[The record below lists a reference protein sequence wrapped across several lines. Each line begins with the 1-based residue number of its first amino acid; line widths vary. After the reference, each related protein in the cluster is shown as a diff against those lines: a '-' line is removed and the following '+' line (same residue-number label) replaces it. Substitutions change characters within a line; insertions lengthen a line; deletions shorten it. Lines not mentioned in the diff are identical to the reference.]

1 MANDDQVKDESS
13 IKPVS
18 SLRSRFENMT
28 TQCQPVQSTPPPS
41 VRRSLDL
48 PRPLPR
54 PDPTPDNTSQASKKA
69 RPPPPRARPVSTA
82 YPLTPRH
89 SPPTVSVQS
98 PASPPRN
105 LDIRVTIA
113 TPSKSPP
120 TSTLSTPGSNNASP
134 AGSIRHF
141 RTPSRVTTP
150 ALEARMSAFLQ
161 SSQSS
166 ASTPVESKPQSNG
179 EHRPKSPNFG
189 GPPPV
194 NRAGKPKIGNLPS
207 ASVESLAPMV
217 ASRTGSTQISPFGTP
232 PSSSESTPH
241 AEQTIPAIP
250 TDSKPRNQSAS
261 HGYFA
266 GVVAPRPAPVQYR
279 NPSPKPLSRSYDS
292 SSFHPSR
299 LQQIPQ
305 RAPISVQD
313 GTNEEEAPS
322 LPPRPEREMHS
333 GRTSPTRFNNKI
345 PARQSLDIPRRASAV
360 AANTDSTM
368 MPPPRRAQPPPLQT
382 SASALSQGFDRRHSV
397 TPAATPSSSKPPP
410 PAIPA
415 PRRSVDT
422 RREDFRSIPSTP
434 MLTHHA
440 DDVEDPPVN
449 YPGGNPQDFPDAS
462 QANRRPPRFKSRP
475 WDINTG
481 YDTRTFAVCGDL
493 VCTTGYITRV
503 WSLRT
508 GESCLTLSHGD
519 NVKVTAL
526 AFAPT
531 ADAEDEGRRLWL
543 GTNIGEIHEV
553 DIPTQSI
560 VRSKPNAHPR
570 REIIRIFR
578 HGSELWSLD
587 DDGKLNVWS
596 PGSTGMPSLDTT
608 PTTFRA
614 LRGHSCS
621 VIVGGHLWLAAGKE
635 IRVFKPSAAT
645 EAAFNVLQKPLV
657 AEGAGDITAGAII
670 PSKPD
675 LVYFGHADGKVS
687 VYQHRDF
694 KCVGVFSIS
703 PYKISSL
710 AGAGDYLW
718 AGYTAGT
725 IFVYDTST
733 TPWRVMK
740 DWVAHDNPICS
751 ILTDTQSIWK
761 MDNRLQVV
769 SLGLDNAIR
778 VWDGM
783 LREDWLE
790 TKMQQN
796 DSEFCSFEEITA
808 GVLTWNAGAVKPN
821 HLKGSE
827 RDAAFFRDYFSS
839 NTPPDI
845 LIFGFQELVDLENK
859 KVTAK
864 SFFKS
869 RKKDPTEQEHMSH
882 QYRAWRDHLTRCIE
896 DFMPAT
902 HGYTLLHTSSMV
914 GLFSCVFVKTSLRA
928 RIKQVHTAEVKR
940 GMGGLHGNK
949 GALIIRMI
957 VDDSSVCLINC
968 HLAAGQTQTLHRNN
982 DVAAILEAECLPV
995 AAVSNT
1001 AGTFVGGGDGSMILD
1016 HEICILNGDLN
1027 YRIDAMPRDTVVRA
1041 VNERNL
1047 AKLLERDQLL
1057 LSRRKNPAFRL
1068 RVFQELPI
1076 TFAPTY
1082 KYNVGTDDYDTSEKK
1097 RAPAWCDRVLYR
1109 GMGRIKCEDYRRWE
1123 VRVSDHRPVSARLR
1137 IRIKKVDEQRRVA
1150 AWSRREKEFEKYSG
1164 RIAGEAKLDY
1174 LTNILGLPRK
1184 EAMNLLKG

>member
-69 RPPPPRARPVSTA
+69 KPPPPRARPVSTA

-105 LDIRVTIA
+105 LDIRVTNA

-266 GVVAPRPAPVQYR
+266 GVVAPRPAPVQHR

-368 MPPPRRAQPPPLQT
+368 MPPPRRTQPPPLQT

-596 PGSTGMPSLDTT
+596 PGSTGMPSLDTI

-859 KVTAK
+859 KVTA
-864 SFFKS
+864 S
-869 RKKDPTEQEHMSH
+869 T
-882 QYRAWRDHLTRCIE
+882 Y
-896 DFMPAT
+896 
-902 HGYTLLHTSSMV
+902 
-914 GLFSCVFVKTSLRA
+914 TSLRG
-928 RIKQVHTAEVKR
+928 H
-940 GMGGLHGNK
+940 
-949 GALIIRMI
+949 
-957 VDDSSVCLINC
+957 
-968 HLAAGQTQTLHRNN
+968 
-982 DVAAILEAECLPV
+982 
-995 AAVSNT
+995 
-1001 AGTFVGGGDGSMILD
+1001 FD
-1016 HEICILNGDLN
+1016 HE
-1027 YRIDAMPRDTVVRA
+1027 Y
-1041 VNERNL
+1041 
-1047 AKLLERDQLL
+1047 
-1057 LSRRKNPAFRL
+1057 
-1068 RVFQELPI
+1068 
-1076 TFAPTY
+1076 
-1082 KYNVGTDDYDTSEKK
+1082 
-1097 RAPAWCDRVLYR
+1097 
-1109 GMGRIKCEDYRRWE
+1109 
-1123 VRVSDHRPVSARLR
+1123 
-1137 IRIKKVDEQRRVA
+1137 
-1150 AWSRREKEFEKYSG
+1150 
-1164 RIAGEAKLDY
+1164 
-1174 LTNILGLPRK
+1174 
-1184 EAMNLLKG
+1184 

>member
-1 MANDDQVKDESS
+1 MANDDQATDESS

-18 SLRSRFENMT
+18 SLRSRFENLT
-28 TQCQPVQSTPPPS
+28 TDRPPLQSTPS
-41 VRRSLDL
+41 SNVRRSLDL
-48 PRPLPR
+48 PRPLPSA
-54 PDPTPDNTSQASKKA
+54 DAVPDNTSQGLKKA
-69 RPPPPRARPVSTA
+69 KPPPPKPRPVSTA

-89 SPPTVSVQS
+89 SPPSVSIQS
-98 PASPPRN
+98 PASPPRK
-105 LDIRVTIA
+105 LDVRVTNA
-113 TPSKSPP
+113 TPKKSPP
-120 TSTLSTPGSNNASP
+120 TSTLSTPGSASASP

-141 RTPSRVTTP
+141 RSPSRVTTP

-161 SSQSS
+161 ASQSS
-166 ASTPVESKPQSNG
+166 ETQPESRPQSNG
-179 EHRPKSPNFG
+179 DPGPKSPNFG

-194 NRAGKPKIGNLPS
+194 NRAGKPKLGGLTS
-207 ASVESLAPMV
+207 ASVESLAPIV
-217 ASRTGSTQISPFGTP
+217 PSKTGNSQISPFGTP

-241 AEQTIPAIP
+241 AEQVAPSIPL
-250 TDSKPRNQSAS
+250 DSKPRNQSAS

-266 GVVAPRPAPVQYR
+266 GVMGPRTAPVQPR

-292 SSFHPSR
+292 SSFQSSR
-299 LQQIPQ
+299 LQKIPQ
-305 RAPISVQD
+305 RAPIPVQD
-313 GTNEEEAPS
+313 GAQDEDTPV
-322 LPPRPEREMHS
+322 LPPRPERELHS

-345 PARQSLDIPRRASAV
+345 PARQSLDLPRRTSAV

-368 MPPPRRAQPPPLQT
+368 MPPPRRTQPPPLQT
-382 SASALSQGFDRRHSV
+382 SASALTQGFDRRHSH
-397 TPAATPSSSKPPP
+397 TPAATPSNSKPPP

-422 RREDFRSIPSTP
+422 RREDLRNIPSTP
-434 MLTHHA
+434 MLTQHA
-440 DDVEDPPVN
+440 DDFEDPPVN

-462 QANRRPPRFKSRP
+462 QANRRPPRFKTRP
-475 WDINTG
+475 WEIHTG
-481 YDTRTFAVCGDL
+481 YDTRTFAVCGDM

-519 NVKVTAL
+519 NVKVTSL

-531 ADAEDEGRRLWL
+531 ANAENEGRRLWL

-553 DIPTQSI
+553 DIPSQSI
-560 VRSKPNAHPR
+560 VYTKTNAHPR

-578 HGSELWSLD
+578 HASELWSLD

-596 PGSTGMPSLDTT
+596 PGSAGMPSLNTV
-608 PTTFRA
+608 PTTFRV

-635 IRVFKPSAAT
+635 IKVFKPSAPT

-657 AEGAGDITAGAII
+657 VEGAGDITAGAII

-687 VYQHRDF
+687 VFQHRDF

-733 TPWRVMK
+733 SPWRVMK

-778 VWDGM
+778 IWDGM

-796 DSEFCSFEEITA
+796 DNEFCSFEEITA
-808 GVLTWNAGAVKPN
+808 GVLTWNAGASKPN

-827 RDAAFFRDYFSS
+827 KDAAFFRDYFSS
-839 NTPPDI
+839 QNPPDI
-845 LIFGFQELVDLENK
+845 LVFGFQELVDLENK

-896 DFMPAT
+896 DFMPADQ
-902 HGYTLLHTSSMV
+902 GYTLLHTSSMV
-914 GLFSCVFVKTSLRA
+914 GLFSCVFVKTSLRG

-957 VDDSSVCLINC
+957 LDDSSVCLINC

-1041 VNERNL
+1041 VNDRNL

-1068 RVFQELPI
+1068 RVFQEMPI

-1082 KYNVGTDDYDTSEKK
+1082 KYNVGTDEYDTSEKK

-1109 GMGRIKCEDYRRWE
+1109 GLGRVKCEDYRRWE
-1123 VRVSDHRPVSARLR
+1123 VRVSDHRPVSARLK

-1150 AWSRREKEFEKYSG
+1150 AWSRREKEFEKYSE

-1184 EAMNLLKG
+1184 EALNLLKG

>member
-69 RPPPPRARPVSTA
+69 KPPPPRARPVSTA

-105 LDIRVTIA
+105 LDIRVTNA

-150 ALEARMSAFLQ
+150 ALEARMSAFL
-161 SSQSS
+161 QSS

-266 GVVAPRPAPVQYR
+266 GVVAPRPAPVQHR

-368 MPPPRRAQPPPLQT
+368 MPPPRRTQPPPLQT
-382 SASALSQGFDRRHSV
+382 SASALSQCFDRRHSV

-596 PGSTGMPSLDTT
+596 PGSTGMPSLDTI

-675 LVYFGHADGKVS
+675 L
-687 VYQHRDF
+687 
-694 KCVGVFSIS
+694 
-703 PYKISSL
+703 
-710 AGAGDYLW
+710 
-718 AGYTAGT
+718 
-725 IFVYDTST
+725 
-733 TPWRVMK
+733 
-740 DWVAHDNPICS
+740 
-751 ILTDTQSIWK
+751 
-761 MDNRLQVV
+761 
-769 SLGLDNAIR
+769 
-778 VWDGM
+778 
-783 LREDWLE
+783 
-790 TKMQQN
+790 
-796 DSEFCSFEEITA
+796 
-808 GVLTWNAGAVKPN
+808 
-821 HLKGSE
+821 
-827 RDAAFFRDYFSS
+827 
-839 NTPPDI
+839 
-845 LIFGFQELVDLENK
+845 
-859 KVTAK
+859 
-864 SFFKS
+864 
-869 RKKDPTEQEHMSH
+869 
-882 QYRAWRDHLTRCIE
+882 
-896 DFMPAT
+896 
-902 HGYTLLHTSSMV
+902 
-914 GLFSCVFVKTSLRA
+914 
-928 RIKQVHTAEVKR
+928 
-940 GMGGLHGNK
+940 
-949 GALIIRMI
+949 
-957 VDDSSVCLINC
+957 
-968 HLAAGQTQTLHRNN
+968 
-982 DVAAILEAECLPV
+982 
-995 AAVSNT
+995 
-1001 AGTFVGGGDGSMILD
+1001 
-1016 HEICILNGDLN
+1016 
-1027 YRIDAMPRDTVVRA
+1027 
-1041 VNERNL
+1041 
-1047 AKLLERDQLL
+1047 
-1057 LSRRKNPAFRL
+1057 
-1068 RVFQELPI
+1068 
-1076 TFAPTY
+1076 
-1082 KYNVGTDDYDTSEKK
+1082 
-1097 RAPAWCDRVLYR
+1097 
-1109 GMGRIKCEDYRRWE
+1109 
-1123 VRVSDHRPVSARLR
+1123 
-1137 IRIKKVDEQRRVA
+1137 
-1150 AWSRREKEFEKYSG
+1150 
-1164 RIAGEAKLDY
+1164 
-1174 LTNILGLPRK
+1174 
-1184 EAMNLLKG
+1184 

>member
-1 MANDDQVKDESS
+1 AAMANDDQATDESS

-18 SLRSRFENMT
+18 SLRSRFENLT
-28 TQCQPVQSTPPPS
+28 TDRPPLQSTPS
-41 VRRSLDL
+41 SNVRRSLDI
-48 PRPLPR
+48 PRPLPSA
-54 PDPTPDNTSQASKKA
+54 DAVPDNTSQGLKKA
-69 RPPPPRARPVSTA
+69 KPPPPKPRPVSTA

-89 SPPTVSVQS
+89 SPPSVSVQS
-98 PASPPRN
+98 PASPPRK
-105 LDIRVTIA
+105 LDVRVTNA
-113 TPSKSPP
+113 TPKRSPP
-120 TSTLSTPGSNNASP
+120 TSTLSTPGSANASP

-141 RTPSRVTTP
+141 RSPSRVTTP

-161 SSQSS
+161 ASQSS
-166 ASTPVESKPQSNG
+166 EAQPEGRPQSNG
-179 EHRPKSPNFG
+179 DHRPKSPNFG
-189 GPPPV
+189 APPPV
-194 NRAGKPKIGNLPS
+194 NRAGKPKLGGLSS
-207 ASVESLAPMV
+207 ASVESLAPIIP
-217 ASRTGSTQISPFGTP
+217 SKTGNSQISPFGTP

-241 AEQTIPAIP
+241 AEQAAPSIPLE
-250 TDSKPRNQSAS
+250 SKPRNQSAS

-266 GVVAPRPAPVQYR
+266 GVMGPRTAPVQPR

-292 SSFHPSR
+292 SSFQSSR
-299 LQQIPQ
+299 LQKIPQ
-305 RAPISVQD
+305 RAPIPVQD
-313 GTNEEEAPS
+313 GSHDEDTPV
-322 LPPRPEREMHS
+322 LPPRPERELHS
-333 GRTSPTRFNNKI
+333 GRTSPSRFNNKI
-345 PARQSLDIPRRASAV
+345 PARQSLDLPRRTSAV

-368 MPPPRRAQPPPLQT
+368 MPPPRRTQPPPLQT
-382 SASALSQGFDRRHSV
+382 SASALTQGFDRRHSH
-397 TPAATPSSSKPPP
+397 TPAATPSNSKPPP

-422 RREDFRSIPSTP
+422 RREDIRNIPSTP
-434 MLTHHA
+434 MLTQHA
-440 DDVEDPPVN
+440 DDFEDLPVN

-462 QANRRPPRFKSRP
+462 QANRRPPRFKTRP
-475 WDINTG
+475 WEIHTG
-481 YDTRTFAVCGDL
+481 YDTRTFAVCGDM

-519 NVKVTAL
+519 NVKVTSL

-531 ADAEDEGRRLWL
+531 ANAENEGRRLWL

-553 DIPTQSI
+553 DIPSQSI
-560 VRSKPNAHPR
+560 VYTKTNAHPR
-570 REIIRIFR
+570 REIIKIFR
-578 HGSELWSLD
+578 HASELWSLD

-596 PGSTGMPSLDTT
+596 PGSAGMPSLNTV

-635 IRVFKPSAAT
+635 IKVFKPSAPT
-645 EAAFNVLQKPLV
+645 EAAFNVLQKPLIV
-657 AEGAGDITAGAII
+657 EGAGDITAGAII

-687 VYQHRDF
+687 VFQHRDF

-733 TPWRVMK
+733 SPWRVMK

-778 VWDGM
+778 IWDGM

-796 DSEFCSFEEITA
+796 DNEFCSFEEITA
-808 GVLTWNAGAVKPN
+808 GVLTWNAGASKPN

-827 RDAAFFRDYFSS
+827 KDAAFFRDYFSLQ
-839 NTPPDI
+839 NPPDI
-845 LIFGFQELVDLENK
+845 LVFGFQELVDLENK

-896 DFMPAT
+896 DFMPADQ
-902 HGYTLLHTSSMV
+902 GYTLLHTSSMV
-914 GLFSCVFVKTSLRA
+914 GLFSCVFVKTALRG

-957 VDDSSVCLINC
+957 LDDSSVCLINC

-1041 VNERNL
+1041 VNDRNL

-1068 RVFQELPI
+1068 RVFQEMPI

-1082 KYNVGTDDYDTSEKK
+1082 KYNVGTDEYDTSEKK
-1097 RAPAWCDRVLYR
+1097 RAPA
-1109 GMGRIKCEDYRRWE
+1109 
-1123 VRVSDHRPVSARLR
+1123 
-1137 IRIKKVDEQRRVA
+1137 
-1150 AWSRREKEFEKYSG
+1150 
-1164 RIAGEAKLDY
+1164 
-1174 LTNILGLPRK
+1174 
-1184 EAMNLLKG
+1184 